1 MNLKSLT
8 ALAVCIASVAAIAAT
23 STPKGF
29 TDDLDAALADAK
41 TSGKYVYACFSGSDW
56 CGWCKKLD
64 KEVFSDKEFD
74 FIGALSKDYIF
85 VYIDSPNDKDLLSE
99 AAKKRNPEFVKKY
112 KIEGF
117 PSVLIMDAE
126 GTKLKQTGYA
136 KGGPEAYLEKLAKLK
151 AEAAEFL
158 SFKKSLDALE
168 KGGAERLAKI
178 DEFLQKL
185 DAGGREDYE
194 DFVNELLAN
203 DKDGKFAEKYPEFA
217 YVKPF
222 EKKIEAFFEGL
233 NDEIRKRIKELG
245 RDPEKDDIKKIKKE
259 VDAIAREKL
268 PALKKDLADAK
279 AAAPE
284 SVRESFERFEGIVD
298 NLEEQVSD
306 KKDDAKKDGKKGKK
320 KGKKTKK
327 AEAK

>member
-1 MNLKSLT
+1 MK
-8 ALAVCIASVAAIAAT
+8 T
-23 STPKGF
+23 SH
-29 TDDLDAALADAK
+29 LVSAALALAATTAFATPEGWTDDFDAAK
-41 TSGKYVYACFSGSDW
+41 EQAAKEGKLILVDFSGSDW

-64 KEVFSDKEFD
+64 KEVFSKPEFVEAASKEYV
-74 FIGALSKDYIF
+74 L
-85 VYIDSPNDKDLLSE
+85 VLIDSPSDESILSE
-99 AAKKRNPEFVKKY
+99 KAKEQNPKLVKKY
-112 KIEGF
+112 GIEGF

-178 DEFLQKL
+178 DEFLQKP

-222 EKKIEAFFEGL
+222 EKKIGAFFEGL
-233 NDEIRKRIKELG
+233 NDEFGKRIKELG

-259 VDAIAREKL
+259 VDAIAREML

-298 NLEEQVSD
+298 NIEEQVSD

-320 KGKKTKK
+320 KGKKAKK